1 MGRSGSLAWRLD
13 GAWAAGLY
21 ALRGQAGSVSGIAWT
36 VGTYQ
41 QGPEGWKSGVMWIV
55 LLMEEMRL
63 TSSRGKYPIM
73 YCTGF

>member
-41 QGPEGWKSGVMWIV
+41 QGPEGVEARCDV
-55 LLMEEMRL
+55 LMEEMWL

>member
-41 QGPEGWKSGVMWIV
+41 QGPDGVEVRCDVDSTVDGRNAANQFTW
-55 LLMEEMRL
+55 
-63 TSSRGKYPIM
+63 
-73 YCTGF
+73 